1 MHDVKCQW
9 VDSFCKALLLFFFTN
24 FLDVL
29 TEIGTASFIFEM
41 KVLRAAMTLRKTVS
55 CLDVYL
61 PWSSDTLQAPK
72 ICAVVHTSLLHRVRM
87 VSVVILRLLWLVED
101 GTVSYVEARQRKVR
115 LTGIAIKEPQE
126 KSCWT

>member
-9 VDSFCKALLLFFFTN
+9 VDSFCEALLLFTN

-29 TEIGTASFIFEM
+29 TERGTASFIFEM

-61 PWSSDTLQAPK
+61 P
-72 ICAVVHTSLLHRVRM
+72 
-87 VSVVILRLLWLVED
+87 
-101 GTVSYVEARQRKVR
+101 
-115 LTGIAIKEPQE
+115 
-126 KSCWT
+126 